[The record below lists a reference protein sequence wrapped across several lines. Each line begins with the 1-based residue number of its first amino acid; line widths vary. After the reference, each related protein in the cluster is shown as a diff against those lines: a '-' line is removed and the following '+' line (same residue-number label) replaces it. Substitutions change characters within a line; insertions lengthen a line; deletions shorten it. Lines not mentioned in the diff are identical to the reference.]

1 MKMNKKVD
9 GSSAF
14 TLKQLQRARKLVA
27 GQCKENLTLVSD
39 TKRGKRVR
47 CSNDKHLYFS
57 GFWYTETHCFLFI
70 CSYVCLFYTVYGQ
83 SLEKDIKGDTSGN
96 FEDLLVEL
104 SKVSVKS
111 SYRLTNDSGS
121 EEIFRVGVSTW

>member
-1 MKMNKKVD
+1 M
-9 GSSAF
+9 
-14 TLKQLQRARKLVA
+14 
-27 GQCKENLTLVSD
+27 
-39 TKRGKRVR
+39 
-47 CSNDKHLYFS
+47 
-57 GFWYTETHCFLFI
+57 
-70 CSYVCLFYTVYGQ
+70 YGQ

-121 EEIFRVGVSTW
+121 EEIFWAGVSTWQFVHSGIAVLSSDQGQN

>member
-1 MKMNKKVD
+1 MVIFC
-9 GSSAF
+9 SSQDF
-14 TLKQLQRARKLVA
+14 DIQKPI
-27 GQCKENLTLVSD
+27 D
-39 TKRGKRVR
+39 
-47 CSNDKHLYFS
+47 
-57 GFWYTETHCFLFI
+57 FLFA

-121 EEIFRVGVSTW
+121 EEIFRVGVST

>member
-1 MKMNKKVD
+1 M
-9 GSSAF
+9 
-14 TLKQLQRARKLVA
+14 
-27 GQCKENLTLVSD
+27 
-39 TKRGKRVR
+39 
-47 CSNDKHLYFS
+47 
-57 GFWYTETHCFLFI
+57 
-70 CSYVCLFYTVYGQ
+70 YGQ

-104 SKVSVKS
+104 SKVSVNS

>member
-1 MKMNKKVD
+1 MVI
-9 GSSAF
+9 F
-14 TLKQLQRARKLVA
+14 
-27 GQCKENLTLVSD
+27 
-39 TKRGKRVR
+39 
-47 CSNDKHLYFS
+47 CSPQDFDIQKPID
-57 GFWYTETHCFLFI
+57 FLFA

-111 SYRLTNDSGS
+111 SYHLTNFSGL
-121 EEIFRVGVSTW
+121 EDIF

>member
-1 MKMNKKVD
+1 MD

-14 TLKQLQRARKLVA
+14 TLKQPQWARKLVA
-27 GQCKENLTLVSD
+27 GQCKENLTLVSG

-47 CSNDKHLYFS
+47 CSNGNHLQSS
-57 GFWYTETHCFLFI
+57 GFRYTEIHCFLFA
-70 CSYVCLFYTVYGQ
+70 CSYVCLFYAVYGQ

-121 EEIFRVGVSTW
+121 EEIFRVGVST

>member
-1 MKMNKKVD
+1 MVNIC
-9 GSSAF
+9 
-14 TLKQLQRARKLVA
+14 TLKDFDIQKPT
-27 GQCKENLTLVSD
+27 GYWFT
-39 TKRGKRVR
+39 
-47 CSNDKHLYFS
+47 
-57 GFWYTETHCFLFI
+57 

-104 SKVSVKS
+104 SKVSVNS